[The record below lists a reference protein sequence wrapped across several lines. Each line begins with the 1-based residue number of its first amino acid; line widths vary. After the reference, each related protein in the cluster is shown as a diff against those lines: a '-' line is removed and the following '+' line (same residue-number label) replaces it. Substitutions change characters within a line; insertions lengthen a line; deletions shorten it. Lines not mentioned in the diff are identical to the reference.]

1 MAKGAGSPARLAW
14 LCRLFF
20 SENFSRSAGPDLE
33 MPKPG
38 SYLLRI
44 RCVYEVTDGKLF

>member
-1 MAKGAGSPARLAW
+1 MRGVASATGLA
-14 LCRLFF
+14 LPLFF
-20 SENFSRSAGPDLE
+20 SVNFSRSAGPDLE